1 MDTEAR
7 VTLKNKLKK
16 IIIITSVLTCIFVLI
31 VCKECS
37 EEKRIDRAHEHES
50 KAMVIATLA
59 QLLRADL
66 KCSDNRGNE
75 KIIEKSDNLTR
86 IVEQDIYD
94 YSEGKKY
101 SLYNYTIIED
111 ENTQKYIDIF
121 NDNMQHI
128 RISKKDSNGN
138 FTPAKTISEEEGLE
152 EFNEI
157 KDLDELI
164 NYMYKRKESGTYYI
178 YALDL
183 IGTDGYDFEGKIIYE
198 EDDGRENT
206 IYEDRVIGIWDLFS
220 KIYKDYQ

>member
-1 MDTEAR
+1 METEAG

-16 IIIITSVLTCIFVLI
+16 IIIITSALSLIFVLI
-31 VCKECS
+31 VCKEFS
-37 EEKRIDRAHEHES
+37 EKKRKDKAYEHES
-50 KAMVIATLA
+50 KSMVIATLA

-66 KCSDNRGNE
+66 KCNDNRGNE
-75 KIIEKSDNLTR
+75 KIIEKSKNLTR

-94 YSEGKKY
+94 YIEGKKY

-152 EFNEI
+152 EFKEI

-164 NYMYKRKESGTYYI
+164 KYMYKKTENGAYYI
-178 YALDL
+178 YALEF
-183 IGTDGYDFEGKIIYE
+183 IGSDNYDFKGKIIY
-198 EDDGRENT
+198 DRDGIENI
-206 IYEDRVIGIWDLFS
+206 IYEDRDIRIWDLFS
-220 KIYKDYQ
+220 KICKDYQ

>member
-1 MDTEAR
+1 METEAG

-16 IIIITSVLTCIFVLI
+16 IIIITSALSLIFVLI
-31 VCKECS
+31 VCKEFS
-37 EEKRIDRAHEHES
+37 EKKRKDKAYEHES
-50 KAMVIATLA
+50 RSIVIATLA

-66 KCSDNRGNE
+66 KCNDNRGNE
-75 KIIEKSDNLTR
+75 KIIEKSKNLTR

-94 YSEGKKY
+94 YIEGKKY

-138 FTPAKTISEEEGLE
+138 FTPAKTISEEEGLD
-152 EFNEI
+152 EFKEI

-164 NYMYKRKESGTYYI
+164 K
-178 YALDL
+178 
-183 IGTDGYDFEGKIIYE
+183 
-198 EDDGRENT
+198 
-206 IYEDRVIGIWDLFS
+206 
-220 KIYKDYQ
+220 

>member
-1 MDTEAR
+1 MDTEAG

-16 IIIITSVLTCIFVLI
+16 IIIITTVLSLIFVLI
-31 VCKECS
+31 VCKEFS
-37 EEKRIDRAHEHES
+37 EKKRKDKAYEHES
-50 KAMVIATLA
+50 ESIVIATLA

-66 KCSDNRGNE
+66 KCNDNRGNE
-75 KIIEKSDNLTR
+75 KIIEKSKNLTR

-152 EFNEI
+152 EFKEI

-164 NYMYKRKESGTYYI
+164 KYMYKKTENGAYYI
-178 YALDL
+178 YALEF
-183 IGTDGYDFEGKIIYE
+183 IGSDNYDFKGKIIYE
-198 EDDGRENT
+198 RDGIENI
-206 IYEDRVIGIWDLFS
+206 IYEDRDIRIWDLFS
-220 KIYKDYQ
+220 KVYKDY

>member
-1 MDTEAR
+1 M
-7 VTLKNKLKK
+7 
-16 IIIITSVLTCIFVLI
+16 
-31 VCKECS
+31 
-37 EEKRIDRAHEHES
+37 
-50 KAMVIATLA
+50 
-59 QLLRADL
+59 
-66 KCSDNRGNE
+66 
-75 KIIEKSDNLTR
+75 TR

-152 EFNEI
+152 EFKEI

-164 NYMYKRKESGTYYI
+164 KYMYKKR
-178 YALDL
+178 
-183 IGTDGYDFEGKIIYE
+183 
-198 EDDGRENT
+198 RMVHT
-206 IYEDRVIGIWDLFS
+206 IYMLS
-220 KIYKDYQ
+220 SL

>member
-1 MDTEAR
+1 METEAG

-16 IIIITSVLTCIFVLI
+16 IIIITSALSLIFVLI
-31 VCKECS
+31 VCKEFS
-37 EEKRIDRAHEHES
+37 EKKRKDKAYEHES
-50 KAMVIATLA
+50 KSMVIATLA

-66 KCSDNRGNE
+66 KCNDNRGNE
-75 KIIEKSDNLTR
+75 KIIEKSKNLTR

-152 EFNEI
+152 EFKEI
-157 KDLDELI
+157 KNLDELI
-164 NYMYKRKESGTYYI
+164 KYMYKKR
-178 YALDL
+178 
-183 IGTDGYDFEGKIIYE
+183 
-198 EDDGRENT
+198 RMVHT
-206 IYEDRVIGIWDLFS
+206 IYMLS
-220 KIYKDYQ
+220 SL